1 MNIYRNMTSMAV
13 VVCIG
18 ILLLTGVAL
27 AQDAPDVL
35 PETGAAAAGT
45 ANSYVSQLDDLR
57 AMGQPQAERT
67 TAAAGYSS
75 YEFSSDLTAL
85 HEMALAKATAGTS
98 ANAAPTANDYVTTLD
113 QLRST
118 GAK

>member
-18 ILLLTGVAL
+18 VLLLTGVAL

-35 PETGAAAAGT
+35 PETGAAAST
-45 ANSYVSQLDDLR
+45 ANSYISQLDDLR
-57 AMGQPQAERT
+57 AMGEPQVER
-67 TAAAGYSS
+67 TAAAASHSS
-75 YEFSSDLTAL
+75 YDFSSDLTAL
-85 HEMALAKATAGTS
+85 HEMALANATAGKS
-98 ANAAPTANDYVTTLD
+98 ANTVPTANDYITTLD

>member
-18 ILLLTGVAL
+18 VLLLTGVAL
-27 AQDAPDVL
+27 AQDVPDIL
-35 PETGAAAAGT
+35 PETGAASS
-45 ANSYVSQLDDLR
+45 ANTYISHLDDLR

-67 TAAAGYSS
+67 SAAAANYSS

-85 HEMALAKATAGTS
+85 HEMALAKAAAGRS
-98 ANAAPTANDYVTTLD
+98 ANTVPTANDYITTLD

>member
-13 VVCIG
+13 VICIG
-18 ILLLTGVAL
+18 VLLLTGVAY

-35 PETGAAAAGT
+35 PETGAAAAST
-45 ANSYVSQLDDLR
+45 ANSYISQLDDLR
-57 AMGQPQAERT
+57 ATGQPQIERS
-67 TAAAGYSS
+67 AAAANYSS

-85 HEMALAKATAGTS
+85 HEMAIAKATAGKS
-98 ANAAPTANDYVTTLD
+98 ANTAPTANDYITTLD
-113 QLRST
+113 QLRGT